1 MPLISTRAGAS
12 ARAFG
17 WAAGGPGALA
27 NWFSTL
33 SSATFEHGVGVYV
46 DSTNN
51 TYLASTIV
59 VGGAGAGHFAKLDA
73 TVSATT
79 FQNTVTGGTN
89 VNWNAMAS
97 NGTDFYAG
105 GLVIIS
111 SRNVGLIAKYN
122 SSGTLLWQRQ
132 LTQSSGSIG
141 QCYIY
146 GMGTDASGNVYVTGY
161 AFQTNISTDS
171 AFTAK
176 YNSAGTLQWIVSN
189 GTNATETHWGV
200 AADPSGNVY
209 SVGQRPGSGAI
220 WQKFSSAGA
229 GSGSLLLGASNVRF
243 FGIALD
249 GSNNCY
255 MPGANAAG
263 GSLILVK
270 TNSSG
275 AVQFQRSISLTAI
288 EQATCIAVD
297 SAGNSYVAVGNNV
310 ATTHIFKYNT
320 SGTIQWQRS
329 LARTSGTIALKAI
342 TLDASNNLLVT
353 GTTNLNAQD
362 IFTIKVPT
370 DGSKTGTYSVGG
382 GSFTYAASSITES
395 ASSHASSTN
404 GSGGSHTLSS
414 STGSNSTG
422 TATLT
427 LSVVGI

>member
-1 MPLISTRAGAS
+1 MGLFPLGLLSQG
-12 ARAFG
+12 G
-17 WAAGGPGALA
+17 GAGGAG
-27 NWFSTL
+27 NWLSTL
-33 SSATFEHGVGVYV
+33 SSATAESGFGVYV
-46 DSTNN
+46 DATNN
-51 TYLASTIV
+51 TYV
-59 VGGAGAGHFAKLDA
+59 VSAVNSGPSSAYFAKLNA
-73 TVSATT
+73 AVSSTT
-79 FQNTVTGGTN
+79 FQNTVTGANNFGFT
-89 VNWNAMAS
+89 ALAS

-105 GLVIIS
+105 GYNFGSRTFGLV
-111 SRNVGLIAKYN
+111 VKYN
-122 SSGTLLWQRQ
+122 SSGVLQWQREI
-132 LTQSSGSIG
+132 TQSSGSIG

-146 GMGTDASGNVYVTGY
+146 GMATDASSNVYVSGY
-161 AFQTNISTDS
+161 AFQTNISTDT

-176 YNSAGTLQWIVSN
+176 YNSAGTLQWISSN

-200 AADPSGNVY
+200 AADSSGNVY

-220 WQKFSSAGA
+220 WQKFNSSGA
-229 GSGSLLLGASNVRF
+229 GTASLLLGASNVRF

-275 AVQFQRSISLTAI
+275 TVQFQRSISLTAI
-288 EQATCIAVD
+288 EQATCVAVD
-297 SAGNSYVAVGNNV
+297 SAGNSYVAIGNSV
-310 ATTHIFKYNT
+310 ATAHIFKYNT

-329 LARTSGTIALKAI
+329 LVRTSGTMLLRAI
-342 TLDASNNLLVT
+342 TLDAENNLIVT
-353 GTTNLNAQD
+353 GGTNLNAGD

-404 GSGGSHTLSS
+404 GFGGSHTLSS
-414 STGSNSTG
+414 STSSNSTG

-427 LSVVGI
+427 LSKVSI

>member
-1 MPLISTRAGAS
+1 MPLISTRAAAT

-17 WAAGGPGALA
+17 WTAGGPGVLP

-33 SSATFEHGVGVYV
+33 SSANAESGFGVYV
-46 DSTNN
+46 DATNN
-51 TYLASTIV
+51 TYLVSALGTTNASL
-59 VGGAGAGHFAKLDA
+59 FAKLDPLL
-73 TVSATT
+73 SATS
-79 FQNTVTGGTN
+79 FQNTITGANIFGFT
-89 VNWNAMAS
+89 AMAS

-105 GLVIIS
+105 GYNFGT
-111 SRNVGLIAKYN
+111 RFVGLVVKYD
-122 SSGTLLWQRQ
+122 STGALLWQRQ
-132 LTQSSGSIG
+132 ITQSSGSIG

-146 GMGTDASGNVYVTGY
+146 GMGTDASGNVYVSGY
-161 AFQTNISTDS
+161 AFQTNISTDT

-200 AADPSGNVY
+200 AADSSGNVY
-209 SVGQRPGSGAI
+209 AVGQRPGSGAI
-220 WQKFSSAGA
+220 WQKFTSAGA
-229 GSGSLLLGASNVRF
+229 GSASLLLGASNVRF
-243 FGIALD
+243 YGIALD
-249 GSNNCY
+249 SSNNCY

-275 AVQFQRSISLTAI
+275 TVQFQRSINLSAL

-310 ATTHIFKYNT
+310 ATAHIFKYNT
-320 SGTIQWQRS
+320 SGVIQWQRS
-329 LARTSGTIALKAI
+329 LARTSGTIALRAI

-353 GTTNLNAQD
+353 GGTNLNAGD

-370 DGSKTGTYSVGG
+370 DGSKTGTYTVGG

-404 GSGGSHTLSS
+404 GFGGSHTLSS
-414 STGSNSTG
+414 STSSNSTG

-427 LSVVGI
+427 LSRVGI